1 MLVDYENYSYL
12 RTYSDEGP
20 WVPNHETNAA
30 KAFNLLPSSDIDLV
44 RRYGGPVSQAAL
56 NPSHRTFRTPGID
69 GMVGFLLAH
78 RCAVVLGDPM
88 CPPGQRDELTA
99 AFVKYCSDNN
109 WSVIYAVATGNMRS
123 FVNETGGGMLEFAD
137 ILVAN
142 PQHNPEAGSK
152 GRHLRWNLNRA
163 RRQGVKVREYQGNGS
178 PDTKLEVQVMEA
190 LGSWRTGRKGFQ
202 MYLGS
207 PRLFAD
213 RPGCRWFIAECDG
226 SVVGVLYMMR
236 VNCAGCRY
244 LIDLVFSTPNAP
256 RHTNE
261 LMVVSAFQ
269 ALREEGEEAV
279 CLGVG
284 PKALLGEIQGFGTLS
299 SALARS
305 FYKISN
311 MMVPQHGKTIFWEK
325 FGIMHR
331 EPLYLIFQKPRV
343 GIREFHAL
351 LKTFNFSMRDLFR

>member
-1 MLVDYENYSYL
+1 MLLDYEDSL
-12 RTYSDEGP
+12 CLDREASLGI
-20 WVPNHETNAA
+20 HETNPTY
-30 KAFNLLPSSDIDLV
+30 AFDIRPSSHIDLV
-44 RRYGGPVSQAAL
+44 RRYGGPVSHAAL
-56 NPSHRTFRTPGID
+56 NPSHRIFRTPGID
-69 GMVGFLLAH
+69 GLVGFLLAH

-88 CPPGQRDELTA
+88 CPHEQCDELTA
-99 AFVKYCSDNN
+99 AFAKYCADNN
-109 WSVIYAVATGNMRS
+109 WSIIFAVATKNMRS
-123 FVNETGGGMLEFAD
+123 FVEESGGGMLEFAD
-137 ILVAN
+137 LLVAN
-142 PQHNPEAGSK
+142 PQHDPEAGPK

-163 RRQGVKVREYQGNGS
+163 RRQGLNVREYQGNVLH
-178 PDTKLEVQVMEA
+178 DAELEAQAMAA
-190 LGSWRTGRKGFQ
+190 LESWRAGRKGFQ

-213 RPGCRWFIAECDG
+213 RPGCRWFIAECAG

-244 LIDLVFSTPNAP
+244 LIDLVFSIPGAP

-261 LMVVSAFQ
+261 LMVVSAFK
-269 ALREEGEEAV
+269 ALREEGEETV

-284 PKALLGEIQGFGTLS
+284 PKALLGEIQGFGAFS

-311 MMVPQHGKTIFWEK
+311 KMVPQHGKTVFWEK
-325 FGIMHR
+325 FGIVHR
-331 EPLYLIFQKPRV
+331 EPLYLIFQHPRV

-351 LKTFNFSMRDLFR
+351 LKTFNFSMSDLFR

>member
-1 MLVDYENYSYL
+1 MRPDYGDSSYL
-12 RTYSDEGP
+12 DREA
-20 WVPNHETNAA
+20 WVLNHETNPTY
-30 KAFNLLPSSDIDLV
+30 AFDLRPSSNIDLV
-44 RRYGGPVSQAAL
+44 RRYGRPVSHAAL
-56 NPSHRTFRTPGID
+56 NPSHRTFQTPGID
-69 GMVGFLLAH
+69 GLVGFLLAH

-99 AFVKYCSDNN
+99 AFVKYCADNN

-123 FVNETGGGMLEFAD
+123 FVNESGGGMLEFAD
-137 ILVAN
+137 LLVAN
-142 PQHNPEAGSK
+142 PQHDLEAGPK
-152 GRHLRWNLNRA
+152 GRHLRWNLNHT

-178 PDTKLEVQVMEA
+178 PDTELEAQAMEA
-190 LGSWRTGRKGFQ
+190 LGSWRAGRKGFQ

-207 PRLFAD
+207 PRLFAN
-213 RPGCRWFIAECDG
+213 RPGCRWFIAECAG

-236 VNCAGCRY
+236 MNCAGSRY
-244 LIDLVFSTPNAP
+244 LIDLVFSTPGAP
-256 RHTNE
+256 RQTNE

-284 PKALLGEIQGFGTLS
+284 PKALLGEIQGFGPLS

-311 MMVPQHGKTIFWEK
+311 KMVPQHGKTIFWEK
-325 FGIMHR
+325 FGIVHR
-331 EPLYLIFQKPRV
+331 EPLYLIFQQPRV
-343 GIREFHAL
+343 GIREFQAL
-351 LKTFNFSMRDLFR
+351 LKTFNFSMSDLFR

>member
-1 MLVDYENYSYL
+1 MLIDHENYSYL
-12 RTYSDEGP
+12 RTYLDEGP
-20 WVPNHETNAA
+20 CALNHETNPA

-69 GMVGFLLAH
+69 GLVGFLLAH

-123 FVNETGGGMLEFAD
+123 FVNESGGGMLEFAD
-137 ILVAN
+137 MLVAN
-142 PQHNPEAGSK
+142 PQHDPEAGSK

-163 RRQGVKVREYQGNGS
+163 RRQGVKVREYHGNGS
-178 PDTKLEVQVMEA
+178 PDTELEVQVMEA
-190 LGSWRTGRKGFQ
+190 LGSWRAGRKGFQ

-213 RPGCRWFIAECDG
+213 RPGCRWLIGKCAG

-244 LIDLVFSTPNAP
+244 LIDLVFSTPGAP

-325 FGIMHR
+325 FGIVHR

-351 LKTFNFSMRDLFR
+351 LKTFNFSMSDLFR